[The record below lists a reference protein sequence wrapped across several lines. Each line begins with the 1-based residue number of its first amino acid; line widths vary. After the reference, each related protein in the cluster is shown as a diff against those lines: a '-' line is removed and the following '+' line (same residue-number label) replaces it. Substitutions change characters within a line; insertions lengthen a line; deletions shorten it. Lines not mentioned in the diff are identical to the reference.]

1 MARAASTGMA
11 AFTKNTWA
19 VNMPMKKGQPI
30 GMEIP
35 STHFELWDAPETLM
49 KHAARDTNLDADA
62 FRETFAL
69 AHSIL
74 DTTP

>member
-1 MARAASTGMA
+1 
-11 AFTKNTWA
+11 
-19 VNMPMKKGQPI
+19 MPMKKGQPI